1 LDKNVRLF
9 LIIFG
14 HGRNLWQE
22 KLVPALRE
30 FISDFLEETEVVLL
44 NFLISIL
51 LFDFFLFLDFLLLFI
66 KGFGIFFV
74 EVLLNEIV
82 VALCGFYKL
91 VDAWN

>member
-1 LDKNVRLF
+1 M
-9 LIIFG
+9 
-14 HGRNLWQE
+14 
-22 KLVPALRE
+22 PALRE

-66 KGFGIFFV
+66 KGFGVFFV